1 MNQVSIDLENSP
13 EVADLIADK
22 NAGDKIENLL
32 TVTIAEKDKKR
43 LVADIDEVLEVDGET
58 LAAEDEEEAED
69 DEPSKSV
76 TRIGKGAKSDDD
88 KDEA

>member
-22 NAGDKIENLL
+22 NAGDKIEILL

-58 LAAEDEEEAED
+58 LAAEADEAED
-69 DEPSKSV
+69 EEPSESV
-76 TRIGKGAKSDDD
+76 TRIGKGAKSDDE
-88 KDEA
+88 DEA